1 MSPHSLLDAI
11 FPVFFGHLQEM
22 CGEYITC
29 SFITLALDIHVFC
42 LHAEAQGA
50 ILHTKKRFEECTENL
65 AFRVGGANASL
76 WLRLCILEV
85 RITTGL
91 NGFDPRNDLVLGGIR
106 IWHGLHESSY
116 CYFKVYAG
124 TRTLITSAVW
134 CTSWITH
141 TNVSV
146 YYPWCTSSVRVLP
159 KPV

>member
-1 MSPHSLLDAI
+1 M
-11 FPVFFGHLQEM
+11 FFGHLQEM

-42 LHAEAQGA
+42 LRAEAQGA

-91 NGFDPRNDLVLGGIR
+91 NGNDLVLGCIR
-106 IWHGLHESSY
+106 IGMACMNLVTAISMSMW
-116 CYFKVYAG
+116 VPV
-124 TRTLITSAVW
+124 TLITSPIW

-141 TNVSV
+141 TNVSA